1 MLSLLNPKLSS
12 SYFKNPT
19 LELLAHP
26 LFSKQGVS
34 VAVLRLDQIHPTI
47 HGNKWFK
54 LKRNLA
60 DLRAR
65 GRRRVLS
72 FGGAYSN
79 HLYAL
84 AAAGKAF
91 GFETIGVIRG
101 EIVEPLNPVL
111 AFASAQGMQ
120 LVPLSR
126 ADYRLKESA
135 EVIARLRTRFGD
147 VEIIPEGGSNL
158 LAVEGCAE
166 IADYLD
172 WSFFDAAAEQVGVEP
187 CSRVV
192 ALSCGTATTLA
203 GLVHGLEST
212 GEAAGSMPQVCGV
225 AVLRAEGYLLSEA
238 AKWVNLAGAEARS
251 DGPPRRTRI
260 TWGIDERYHFGGYA
274 RRSEELTAF
283 THQFESITGVPLEP
297 VYTGKLFFALCDQI
311 ANGEYARGTQI
322 IALHTGGVV
331 R

>member
-1 MLSLLNPKLSS
+1 MPNSMPFLNSIESP
-12 SYFKNPT
+12 P
-19 LELLAHP
+19 LELLSHP
-26 LFSKQGVS
+26 LFLRHGVS
-34 VAVLRLDQIHPTI
+34 VGVLRLDLIHPTI

-65 GRRRVLS
+65 DRRRVLS

-101 EIVEPLNPVL
+101 EIVEPLNPIL
-111 AFASAQGMQ
+111 AFASEQGMQ
-120 LVPLSR
+120 LIPLSR

-135 EVIARLRTRFGD
+135 EIIARLRARFGD
-147 VEIIPEGGSNL
+147 VDIIPEGGSNL

-166 IADYLD
+166 IVDSLD
-172 WSFFDAAAEQVGVEP
+172 WSLFDKSADQMGIE
-187 CSRVV
+187 SLNRVV
-192 ALSCGTATTLA
+192 AVSCGTATTLA
-203 GLVHGLEST
+203 GLVHGLESC
-212 GEAAGSMPQVCGV
+212 GEASSLTPQVYGV
-225 AVLRAEGYLLSEA
+225 AVLRARDYLKSEA
-238 AKWVNLAGAEARS
+238 AKWLSLAGAEACSGGASPKERV
-251 DGPPRRTRI
+251 R
-260 TWGIDERYHFGGYA
+260 WMIDERYHFGGYA
-274 RRSEELTAF
+274 RKSAELTTF
-283 THQFESITGVPLEP
+283 THQFESITGLPLEP
-297 VYTGKLFFALCDQI
+297 VYTGKLFFALCDRI
-311 ANGEYARGTQI
+311 SNGEFVPGTQI